1 MRKRNSLR
9 NIYKLCLSCL
19 LPGHRLNKG
28 NDKKACKV
36 EGCAMRHH
44 NLVHE
49 VDLNI
54 IEGSRARKQKN
65 WQRVKEPRNLLFRR
79 VITNL

>member
-1 MRKRNSLR
+1 
-9 NIYKLCLSCL
+9 
-19 LPGHRLNKG
+19 
-28 NDKKACKV
+28 
-36 EGCAMRHH
+36 MRHH